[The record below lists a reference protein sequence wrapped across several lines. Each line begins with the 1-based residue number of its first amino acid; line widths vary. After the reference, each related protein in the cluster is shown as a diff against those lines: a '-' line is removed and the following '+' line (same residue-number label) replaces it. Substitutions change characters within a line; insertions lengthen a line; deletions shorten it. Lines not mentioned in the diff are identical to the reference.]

1 MCFSAT
7 ASFITAGI
15 TGTIG
20 ILTLRRARGLN
31 NLPLAATPVLFAL
44 QQGVEGLLWLNLPR
58 SPEGPISTGL
68 TYLFLFFAQVFW
80 PVYVPITA
88 ALIEPNERRRKLI
101 FVCVALGL
109 GVGAFFLWPLVTQHH
124 SALIM
129 HDHIVYVTE
138 YRYSDAVALTYL
150 AAASLPLL
158 VSSQRTVF
166 ALGAVI
172 LAGSVV
178 AYVFY
183 WEAFVSVWCFF
194 AAGASVVLLWHFE
207 WSRKKNLRTA
217 RA

>member
-7 ASFITAGI
+7 ASFITAAV

-20 ILTLRRARGLN
+20 ILTLCRANERRK
-31 NLPLAATPVLFAL
+31 LPLAATPVFFAL
-44 QQGVEGLLWLNLPR
+44 QQGVEGLLWLNLPQ
-58 SPEGPISTGL
+58 SPDGPISTGL

-101 FVCVALGL
+101 IVCVVLGL
-109 GVGAFFLWPLVTQHH
+109 GVGAFFLWSLATQHH
-124 SALIM
+124 SALII
-129 HDHIVYVTE
+129 HDHIVYVTQH
-138 YRYSDAVALTYL
+138 RYSDAVALTYL
-150 AAASLPLL
+150 AATSLPLL

-166 ALGAVI
+166 ALGAII
-172 LAGSVV
+172 LAGSVI

-207 WSRKKNLRTA
+207 WSRKQNLRTA
-217 RA
+217 GT